1 MVTGKETFQE
11 YFGTWL
17 KEDFWCKIVAKCFFK
32 LYEMYEM
39 KINFE
44 FEKLLRPKTR
54 KRLFWKLH
62 ILFGNSFE
70 VLNDSLVR
78 FYLNIS
84 FANLFFFETHISG
97 CGKTRCNY
105 WYLWSLFWEYNTS
118 DEPISKGICGLT
130 YAKCK
135 EASLTVNSAGTDTHG
150 VPSNLVE
157 HHTDAIDLVRLDVD
171 GPVEDDFDHWV
182 SANLGREVGVSQ
194 SASFGVE

>member
-1 MVTGKETFQE
+1 M
-11 YFGTWL
+11 
-17 KEDFWCKIVAKCFFK
+17 KC
-32 LYEMYEM
+32 M
-39 KINFE
+39 K
-44 FEKLLRPKTR
+44 
-54 KRLFWKLH
+54 WKLTLNLKNYWDPKH
-62 ILFGNSFE
+62 AKDYFE
-70 VLNDSLVR
+70 SCTFCLETHLKFWTTVWFVSIWIFLSLT
-78 FYLNIS
+78 
-84 FANLFFFETHISG
+84 FFFETHISG

-105 WYLWSLFWEYNTS
+105 WYFWSLFWEYNTS
-118 DEPISKGICGLT
+118 DEPISKGICGLA